1 MITELKIYSLDVSG
15 FVTRSYDVDLYESI
29 SIPVTKSIVDV
40 KEPEKRKSD
49 FTKTITIPGTANN
62 NQLFSNI
69 FNLDR
74 ATINSTNLNYQP
86 DFNPNLKV
94 EAMLLRNS
102 IPQIQGYMQL
112 TGIRITDGAIEY
124 DCIIIGKFANMFQ
137 DLGDLK
143 LTDLDLSEYNHIWN
157 ITNVEN
163 SWATSIIKNG
173 TTYVN
178 FSSGNPNGAGYVY
191 PLIDRGNSVNQEE
204 IEYSLQTAMYPAVY
218 MKQIVDSIFAQSGY
232 RYESNFFN
240 STRFKRLIVPFCGG
254 QFRMTEQEVE
264 DRNFEMTNSTDLTY
278 TSAFSTAQGGPFKI
292 GFNTNNNDTDPSG
305 VSTTNHE
312 WTCPIGLNGKYRFGL
327 QGDVSITGSGTGTIS
342 VDFLIYQ
349 KRGAINVNATHI
361 VQNITKGTTIG
372 INLETDLWDVRAGDK
387 ISATMYYR
395 TITTSQNARNF
406 NVVFESGFALFSN
419 PEPIYQEGQPIK
431 IVNSLSNKIKQADLL
446 SYLIKAFNLYVEVDL
461 IDKRKF
467 IIEPRDDFYTNDVVD
482 LTEYL
487 DVSKD
492 IQIAP
497 MGLLDFKTFEMKYK
511 EDDDEL
517 NKRYQDAFREPFS
530 TQRFNIIN
538 DFIKET
544 KSIEI
549 GFSPSPLASTPKFHD
564 RVYTIIRPQDPS
576 TDSSELPIYNIRM
589 LYYGGLKS
597 TTRGWKIDDV
607 SGTTIYSQ
615 FPYAGMLDD
624 VNTPTF
630 SLECFTAKAYFY
642 GTKPAFTTANL
653 YGLYW
658 LKNINEITDKDSKL
672 VTAYFHLTPLQ
683 MSNLSFRKYYKIDNQ
698 YYRLNKVDYDLNSN
712 DPIQIEFLKLKVAP
726 AFVSESTTTNG
737 GQGTFTPEQPGLPE
751 FDLPMLF
758 KKSNSSF
765 LGDRENTYTDIKYT
779 NDTYVQIDFTQKIWL
794 IDGSTRT
801 YLPEA
806 SLSKPK
812 TGYPLII
819 VHNQNGSDVDIYPIN
834 NGQTIGGETSFKLKT
849 KHTAWFVPYD
859 GNWTVILN
867 NNTNI

>member
-1 MITELKIYSLDVSG
+1 MITELKIYSLDASG
-15 FVTRSYDVDLYESI
+15 FVTRSYDVDLYDSI

-143 LTDLDLSEYNHIWN
+143 LTDLDLSDFNHAWN
-157 ITNVEN
+157 RTNIEN

-178 FSSGNPNGAGYVY
+178 FSGGNPNGAGYVY
-191 PLIDRGNSVNQEE
+191 PLIDMGNSVGQQE
-204 IEYSLQTAMYPAVY
+204 IAYPIQTAMFPAVY
-218 MKQIVDSIFAQSGY
+218 MKQVVDSIFAQSGY

-254 QFRMTEQEVE
+254 QFRMTEAEVE
-264 DRNFEMTNSTDLTY
+264 DRNFEMTNSSDLTY
-278 TSAFSTAQGGPFKI
+278 TSLNSTFSNPFKI
-292 GFNTNNNDTDPSG
+292 GFNTNTNDTNPSG
-305 VSTTNHE
+305 VNTTNHE
-312 WTCPIGLNGKYRFGL
+312 WVCPTGLNGKYRFAL
-327 QGDVSITGSGTGTIS
+327 QGDISITGTGTGA
-342 VDFLIYQ
+342 VLVYVLIYQ
-349 KRGAINVNATHI
+349 NRGGVNVNADQI
-361 VQNITKGTTIG
+361 VQSITNGSTIG
-372 INLETDLWDVRAGDK
+372 FNLETDIWDVRAGDK

-395 TITTSQNARNF
+395 ISTPGQDARNF

-419 PEPIYQEGQPIK
+419 PEPIYQEGQTIN

-446 SYLIKAFNLYVEVDL
+446 SYLIKAFNLYVEVDQV
-461 IDKRKF
+461 DKKKF
-467 IIEPRDDFYTNDVVD
+467 IIEPRDEFYTNDIVD

-549 GFSPSPLASTPKFHD
+549 GFSPSPLASTPDYHD
-564 RVYTIIRPQDPS
+564 RVYTIIRPQDTS
-576 TDSSELPIYNIRM
+576 TGKSELPIHNIRM
-589 LYYGGLKS
+589 LYYGGLKT
-597 TTRGWKIDDV
+597 TTRGWQIDDA
-607 SGTTIYSQ
+607 SGTTLYNS

-653 YGLYW
+653 YGQYW

-672 VTAYFHLTPLQ
+672 VTAYFHLSPLQ

-698 YYRLNKVDYDLNSN
+698 YYRLNKVNYDLNSN

-726 AFVSESTTTNG
+726 AFISESTTTNG
-737 GQGTFTPEQPGLPE
+737 GQGTYSPEQPGLPE

-758 KKSNSSF
+758 KKSNSTF
-765 LGDRENTYTDIKYT
+765 LGDRENTYTDIKST
-779 NDTYVQIDFTQKIWL
+779 NDTYVQIDYTQKIWL
-794 IDGSTRT
+794 ISGSSRI
-801 YLPEA
+801 YLPDA

-812 TGYPLII
+812 TGYPFI
-819 VHNQNGSDVDIYPIN
+819 VLHNAGGVDIDVYSIN
-834 NGQTIGGETSFKLKT
+834 SSQTISGEASFKLKT
-849 KHTAWFVPYD
+849 KHTAWFVQNN
-859 GNWTVILN
+859 GNWDIILN
-867 NNTNI
+867 NNTAG

>member
-1 MITELKIYSLDVSG
+1 MITELKIYSLDASG
-15 FVTRSYDVDLYESI
+15 FVTMSYDVDLYDSI

-143 LTDLDLSEYNHIWN
+143 LTDLDLSEYAHVWN
-157 ITNVEN
+157 RTNIEN

-178 FSSGNPNGAGYVY
+178 FSGGNPNGSGYVY
-191 PLIDRGNSVNQEE
+191 PLIDMGNSVGQQE
-204 IEYSLQTAMYPAVY
+204 ISYPLQTAMYPAVY
-218 MKQIVDSIFAQSGY
+218 MKQVVDSIFTQSGY

-240 STRFKRLIVPFCGG
+240 STRFKRLIVPFSGG
-254 QFRMTEQEVE
+254 QFRMTEGEVE
-264 DRNFEMTNSTDLTY
+264 DRTFLMTNSTDLTY
-278 TSAFSTAQGGPFKI
+278 TSADQFNSNEFKI
-292 GFNTNNNDTDPSG
+292 GFNTNNNDTDPTG

-312 WTCPIGLNGKYRFGL
+312 WTCPTGL
-327 QGDVSITGSGTGTIS
+327 QGNYRFALKGQISSAGTGTGSVRVDYGVMRLRGTQSTMVVLDRIIISNGNTKDVSIESTLIDIQVGDKVFGFTYYDSIFGS
-342 VDFLIYQ
+342 
-349 KRGAINVNATHI
+349 NATLF
-361 VQNITKGTTIG
+361 NIT
-372 INLETDLWDVRAGDK
+372 
-387 ISATMYYR
+387 
-395 TITTSQNARNF
+395 
-406 NVVFESGFALFSN
+406 FESGFEFYSN
-419 PEPIYQEGQPIK
+419 PEAVYQEGQVVEISS
-431 IVNSLSNKIKQADLL
+431 SLSSKIKQADLL
-446 SYLIKAFNLYVEVDL
+446 SYLIKAFNLYVEVDP
-461 IDKRKF
+461 IDKKKF

-511 EDDDEL
+511 EDDDEY

-544 KSIEI
+544 KTIEI
-549 GFSPSPLASTPKFHD
+549 GFSPSPLGSTPDYHD

-576 TDSSELPIYNIRM
+576 TGKSELPIYNIRM
-589 LYYGGLKS
+589 LYYGGLK
-597 TTRGWKIDDV
+597 TTTKGWSIVDGG
-607 SGTTIYSQ
+607 GTTTYSS
-615 FPYAGMLDD
+615 FPYAGMIDD

-653 YGLYW
+653 YGQYW

-672 VTAYFHLTPLQ
+672 VTAYFHLSPLQ

-712 DPIQIEFLKLKVAP
+712 DPIQIDFLKLKVAP
-726 AFVSESTTTNG
+726 AFVPESTTTNG
-737 GQGTFTPEQPGLPE
+737 GEGTFSPEQPGLPE
-751 FDLPMLF
+751 LDLPMLF

-765 LGDRENTYTDIKYT
+765 LGDRENIYTDIKYT
-779 NDTYVQIDFTQKIWL
+779 NETTVFIDFTQKIWL
-794 IDGSTRT
+794 VDGSSRT
-801 YLPEA
+801 YLPDA
-806 SLSKPK
+806 RQQKLK

-819 VHNQNGSDVDIYPIN
+819 VHNQNGVDINIYPLIN
-834 NGQTIGGETSFKLKT
+834 QKIGGETSFKLKT

>member
-1 MITELKIYSLDVSG
+1 MITELKIYSLDASG

-143 LTDLDLSEYNHIWN
+143 LTDLDLSEYNHVWN
-157 ITNVEN
+157 RTNIEN

-178 FSSGNPNGAGYVY
+178 FASGNPNGAGYVY
-191 PLIDRGNSVNQEE
+191 PLIDMGNSVGQQE
-204 IEYSLQTAMYPAVY
+204 ISYPIQTAMFPSVY
-218 MKQIVDSIFAQSGY
+218 MKQVVDSIFAQSGY

-240 STRFKRLIVPFCGG
+240 STRFKRLIVPFSGG
-254 QFRMTEQEVE
+254 QFRMTEGEVE
-264 DRNFEMTNSTDLTY
+264 DRTFLMSNSADLTY
-278 TSAFSTAQGGPFKI
+278 TSTNQFNSDEFKI

-305 VSTTNHE
+305 VSTANHE
-312 WTCPIGLNGKYRFGL
+312 WTCPTGL
-327 QGDVSITGSGTGTIS
+327 QGNYRFALKGQISSAGTGTGSVRVDYGVMRLRGTQSTMVVLDRIIIS
-342 VDFLIYQ
+342 NGNSQNVNLESTLID
-349 KRGAINVNATHI
+349 INVGDKVFVFMYFESIFGSNATLF
-361 VQNITKGTTIG
+361 NIT
-372 INLETDLWDVRAGDK
+372 
-387 ISATMYYR
+387 
-395 TITTSQNARNF
+395 
-406 NVVFESGFALFSN
+406 FESGFEFYSN
-419 PEPIYQEGQPIK
+419 PEAIYQEGQ
-431 IVNSLSNKIKQADLL
+431 IVEISSSLSSKIKQADLL
-446 SYLIKAFNLYVEVDL
+446 SYLIKSFNLYVEVDP
-461 IDKRKF
+461 IDKKKF

-511 EDDDEL
+511 EDDDEY

-549 GFSPSPLASTPKFHD
+549 GFSPSPLGSTPDYHD

-576 TDSSELPIYNIRM
+576 TGKSELPIYNIRM
-589 LYYGGLKS
+589 LYYGGLK
-597 TTRGWKIDDV
+597 TTTKGWSIVDS
-607 SGTTIYSQ
+607 SGTTTYGS
-615 FPYAGMLDD
+615 FPYAGMIDD
-624 VNTPTF
+624 VTTPTF

-653 YGLYW
+653 YGQYW
-658 LKNINEITDKDSKL
+658 LKTINEITDKDSKL
-672 VTAYFHLTPLQ
+672 VTAYFHLSPLQ

-712 DPIQIEFLKLKVAP
+712 DPIQIEFLKLKIAP
-726 AFVSESTTTNG
+726 TFVPESTTTNG
-737 GQGTFTPEQPGLPE
+737 GEGTFTPEQPNLPE

-765 LGDRENTYTDIKYT
+765 LSDRENIYTDIKYT
-779 NDTYVQIDFTQKIWL
+779 NDTTVFIDFTQKIWL
-794 IDGSTRT
+794 ISGSSRT
-801 YLPEA
+801 YLPDA
-806 SLSKPK
+806 RLRKLK

-819 VHNQNGSDVDIYPIN
+819 LHNAGATNINVYSIGSQLIS
-834 NGQTIGGETSFKLKT
+834 GEASFTLRRR
-849 KHTAWFVPYD
+849 HTAWFVPYN
-859 GNWTVILN
+859 GNWDIILD
-867 NNTNI
+867 NNTRE